1 MQDVYPPP
9 DRPSGEWE
17 NGAFDAFLPVVA
29 ALVPRRETAE
39 SETEMKSGYALI
51 VASALLGAPAI
62 AEVST
67 QSIIDDL
74 NAKGFNRIEIERGLS
89 QVKVEASNG
98 SQELEVIYD
107 RATGEI
113 LKQETE
119 RLRAGEDNKRA
130 GVVVRDRARDFL
142 DDDDMRHRDRNRDR
156 NRSGNGWDD
165 DDDDDRYDDDD
176 DDRRSGRGS
185 DDSGSRSGSDDDDD
199 DDDDRSGRDSDDR
212 DDDSDD
218 DRDDD

>member
-1 MQDVYPPP
+1 
-9 DRPSGEWE
+9 
-17 NGAFDAFLPVVA
+17 
-29 ALVPRRETAE
+29 
-39 SETEMKSGYALI
+39 MKSGYVLI

>member
-17 NGAFDAFLPVVA
+17 TSAFDAFLPVVA

>member
-1 MQDVYPPP
+1 
-9 DRPSGEWE
+9 
-17 NGAFDAFLPVVA
+17 
-29 ALVPRRETAE
+29 
-39 SETEMKSGYALI
+39 MKSGYALV
-51 VASALLGAPAI
+51 VASALLGAPAM

-74 NAKGFNRIEIERGLS
+74 NARGFGRIEIERGRS

-98 SQELEVIYD
+98 TQELEVVYD

-119 RLRAGEDNKRA
+119 RLRPGEDDLRP
-130 GVVVRDRARDFL
+130 GVVVRDRTRDFL
-142 DDDDMRHRDRNRDR
+142 DDDDYRHRDRNR
-156 NRSGNGWDD
+156 SGRGWDD

-185 DDSGSRSGSDDDDD
+185 DGRRSERDRSDRDRDDRDRDDRDRDD
-199 DDDDRSGRDSDDR
+199 DDDDRDDR
-212 DDDSDD
+212 DDD
-218 DRDDD
+218 